1 MQIFEKRVNNKN
13 INDKRLSLYER
24 GVTFDGDDI
33 YSTNSKLKSPYI
45 S

>member
-1 MQIFEKRVNNKN
+1 MQIFEKRLNNKSV
-13 INDKRLSLYER
+13 NDQRLSAYER

-33 YSTNSKLKSPYI
+33 YSTNSMLKSPYI